1 MMCLRS
7 ALLCQCYCF
16 VSVVV
21 CLVVIATILPSI
33 ATILPSIATTVATIL
48 PSFAA
53 VCYLCYLCYQSCRF
67 YLPLPLALQC
77 VFLFLLLPGAA
88 PIPNR
93 CRTSRCPT
101 RSASL
106 LLAIF
111 VCIIHNSSCDVF
123 AYVLVYITSSVSLIL
138 TCR

>member
-1 MMCLRS
+1 MTCLRS

-21 CLVVIATILPSI
+21 CLVVIATILPSF
-33 ATILPSIATTVATIL
+33 ATTVATIL

-77 VFLFLLLPGAA
+77 VFVFILLPGAA

-106 LLAIF
+106 LLAVF
-111 VCIIHNSSCDVF
+111 VCVIHNSNCNVI
-123 AYVLVYITSSVSLIL
+123 AYVLVYTTSSVSLIL